1 MISLTWFDLVAVGIL
16 IFFTMRGAVKGVVF
30 QLASLAGIVLCFVF
44 ANGISQAAGPYVH
57 LEPPL
62 NNWVIFAASYL
73 GFTFICYLI
82 ARTMDDWLQKNK
94 LKDFDRHLGAIFGLV
109 KGIAL
114 VLVLTFF
121 VVTMSASAR
130 EALKGSYTGKYAAVI
145 MDKLHAVMPERLH
158 SAVEEY
164 IHLLD
169 GDHLDL
175 NAHKHDHSHPTQ
187 GQGSDS
193 PFGLP
198 SPFPSIPQSSTP
210 APSPIPLGTNSG
222 TTGNFWTQLQG
233 LLNNESQRVVNEA
246 LQSSDPQ
253 TRTQIEQG
261 LQSLM
266 KSVPEKDRAA
276 IQQQISQVGATQLK
290 QFLDWKLST
299 LTAPVQPAPIPT
311 TPTSLPQSNPV
322 SVPGVMPATNLTAK
336 RVEQMRAIAAMY
348 SPAAAVQQNI
358 EIDITQRTA
367 GIPDN
372 VVVAALDDWIADLQ
386 RRVPDPDPQTTQDH
400 PVEIRLARQLQAA
413 GIRIDQLSIDVQ
425 QRLGGIQA
433 PASSPS
439 QANPL

>member
-30 QLASLAGIVLCFVF
+30 QLASLAGIALCFIF
-44 ANGISQAAGPYVH
+44 ANAISQAAGPYVH

-73 GFTFICYLI
+73 GFTFICYLV

-109 KGIAL
+109 KGVAL

-130 EALKGSYTGKYAAVI
+130 EALKGSYTGKYAAII

-158 SAVEEY
+158 SAVEDY

-175 NAHKHDHSHPTQ
+175 DAHKHDHSHASQ

-198 SPFPSIPQSSTP
+198 SPFPPIPNSQTS
-210 APSPIPLGTNSG
+210 APSPIPLGSNSN
-222 TTGNFWTQLQG
+222 TGSNFWTQLQG
-233 LLNNESQRVVNEA
+233 LLSNESQRVVNEA

-276 IQQQISQVGATQLK
+276 LQQQISQVGASQLK

-299 LTAPVQPAPIPT
+299 LTAPIQPAPIPT
-311 TPTSLPQSNPV
+311 SPTSLPQPTQTQI
-322 SVPGVMPATNLTAK
+322 PGMLPTANLAAK
-336 RVEQMRAIAAMY
+336 RAEQMRTIAAAY

-358 EIDITQRTA
+358 ELDITQRTA

-386 RRVPDPDPQTTQDH
+386 RRVPDPDPQTTQVH
-400 PVEIRLARQLQAA
+400 PVEIRIVRQLQVA
-413 GIRIDQLSIDVQ
+413 GMRVEQLSLDVQ
-425 QRLGGIQA
+425 QRLRGVQA
-433 PASSPS
+433 PASSS
-439 QANPL
+439 QQNPL